1 MSRNPKLKEC
11 LPIVNGIWSHINY
24 EFPDIFDLDPTQLDI
39 MFLSN
44 WSMRTAA
51 PILNVIHDS
60 EATSPMLSDAELNI
74 LAGIVNGMYKF
85 KWDKLMAVALA
96 EYDPIHNYADIL
108 TETIEYSEEGESSKT
123 ASGSNSSTRTDNLN
137 ETATDGRQVQETK
150 NLTNTETDTRQIQ
163 DTKNLSEIQTDTRQI
178 QDTKNLTEQQTDT
191 RQIADTKNLT
201 ETQTDTRLITETR
214 NLSKSGSNEVE
225 NGVYGFNSSSAVGDT
240 NSEGENS
247 STETGTIATQH
258 SGTLTTANSGTDT
271 EVHSGNLTTTNTG
284 TDTEVHSGN
293 ISTTNTGTDTTVHSG
308 NVTTTNTG
316 TDTTVH
322 SGNLTTT
329 NTGTQSNSGTVS
341 SSESV
346 DDEKSGTRTRE
357 YTKTGNIGNI
367 STQKLLKEEI
377 DLWKY
382 NFICE
387 IMRDVANF
395 ISLPIY
401 EQE

>member
-24 EFPDIFDLDPTQLDI
+24 EFPDIFDLEPSQLDI

-60 EATSPMLSDAELNI
+60 EATNPMLSDTELTT
-74 LAGIVNGMYKF
+74 LAGIVNGMYKH

-108 TETIEYSEEGESSKT
+108 TETIEYSEAGESSKT
-123 ASGSNSSTRTDNLN
+123 SSGTSSNTRTDNLS
-137 ETATDGRQVQETK
+137 ETVTDGRQIQETK
-150 NLTNTETDTRQIQ
+150 NLTELETDARQIQ

-178 QDTKNLTEQQTDT
+178 QETKNLSEQ
-191 RQIADTKNLT
+191 
-201 ETQTDTRLITETR
+201 QTDTRLITETR
-214 NLSKSGSNEVE
+214 NLSNSGTNEVE
-225 NGVYGFNSSSAVGDT
+225 NGIYGFNSSSAVGDT

-247 STETGTIATQH
+247 SSETGTIATQH
-258 SGTLTTANSGTDT
+258 GGT
-271 EVHSGNLTTTNTG
+271 LTTTNTG
-284 TDTEVHSGN
+284 TDTNVHSGN
-293 ISTTNTGTDTTVHSG
+293 LSTTNTGTDTTVHSG

-322 SGNLTTT
+322 SGNLTTA
-329 NTGTQSNSGTVS
+329 NTGTQGNSGTVS
-341 SSESV
+341 NSESA
-346 DDEKSGTRTRE
+346 DDEKSGTRSRE

>member
-24 EFPDIFDLDPTQLDI
+24 EFPDIFDLDPSQLDI

-44 WSMRTAA
+44 WSMRTVA
-51 PILNVIHDS
+51 PIMNVIHDS
-60 EATSPMLSDAELNI
+60 EAPTPMLSDTELTT
-74 LAGIVNGMYKF
+74 LAGIVNGMYKH
-85 KWDKLMAVALA
+85 KWDKLMAVATA
-96 EYDPIHNYADIL
+96 EYDPIHNYADML
-108 TETIEYSEEGESSKT
+108 TETIEYSEAGESSKT
-123 ASGSNSSTRTDNLN
+123 ASGSNSSTRTDNLT

-150 NLTNTETDTRQIQ
+150 NLTNTETDA
-163 DTKNLSEIQTDTRQI
+163 RQI
-178 QDTKNLTEQQTDT
+178 QDTKNLTE
-191 RQIADTKNLT
+191 
-201 ETQTDTRLITETR
+201 TQTDLRENLETR
-214 NLSKSGSNEVE
+214 NLANSGSNSSED
-225 NGVYGFNSSSAVGDT
+225 GVYGFNSSTAVGDT
-240 NSEGENS
+240 NTSGSNS
-247 STETGTIATQH
+247 GTETGTVNSQN
-258 SGTLTTANSGTDT
+258 SGTLTTAN
-271 EVHSGNLTTTNTG
+271 TG
-284 TDTEVHSGN
+284 TDTQ
-293 ISTTNTGTDTTVHSG
+293 VHSG

-322 SGNLTTT
+322 SGNLTTV
-329 NTGTQSNSGTVS
+329 NTGTQQNSGSVS
-341 SSESV
+341 SSESA
-346 DDEKSGTRTRE
+346 DDEKSGTRNRE

-367 STQKLLKEEI
+367 STQKLLNEEL